1 MLPSR
6 LREGLGEGMEPRTR
20 ARELRSNATPSER
33 MLWRELSARKVTGV
47 RFNRQVPVGPFI
59 CDFVARS
66 IKLVVEI
73 DGGQHGW
80 QSDEDRARTH
90 YLEQHGY
97 TVIRFWNS
105 DVLERL
111 EGVVA
116 EIALAV
122 AALPSPNPSPT
133 REGSS

>member
-1 MLPSR
+1 
-6 LREGLGEGMEPRTR
+6 MEPRTR

-47 RFNRQVPVGPFI
+47 RFNRQAPVGPFI

-122 AALPSPNPSPT
+122 AALPSPNPSRT